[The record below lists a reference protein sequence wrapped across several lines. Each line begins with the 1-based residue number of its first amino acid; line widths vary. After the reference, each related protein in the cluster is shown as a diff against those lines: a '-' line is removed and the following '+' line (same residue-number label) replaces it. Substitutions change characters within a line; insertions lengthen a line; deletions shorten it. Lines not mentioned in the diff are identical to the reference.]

1 MNSPIRI
8 AIGRLQYKC
17 AAVGSTQAGED
28 GEAHI
33 IHISKSF
40 LVENGAVEDASGV
53 GGGRHD
59 DEDCWIFACCNTII
73 YLLFA
78 KVLHSATIDNRPFN
92 SSSSSSSL
100 VLFWLLVVARR
111 TILPHS
117 LDS

>member
-59 DEDCWIFACCNTII
+59 DEDCWVFACCNTII

-78 KVLHSATIDNRPFN
+78 KALHSVIDHLSHHHRRRRPWFCFGCL
-92 SSSSSSSL
+92 S
-100 VLFWLLVVARR
+100 
-111 TILPHS
+111 
-117 LDS
+117 